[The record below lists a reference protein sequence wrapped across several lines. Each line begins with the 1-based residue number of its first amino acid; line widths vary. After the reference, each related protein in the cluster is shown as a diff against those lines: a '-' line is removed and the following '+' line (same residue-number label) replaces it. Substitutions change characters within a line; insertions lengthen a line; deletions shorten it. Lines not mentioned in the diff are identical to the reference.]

1 MSRNFT
7 KNRSGTIKQG
17 YLPKKK
23 KGRQLPKEHTS
34 YCNTLDHHSY
44 CNTRDHHVSCG
55 FFKLDDGF
63 KRWLQTS
70 EELSYAGIGLVNVTQ
85 SFNSLSGVR
94 NVTLGSDRI
103 ELLPKIVGSD

>member
-17 YLPKKK
+17 YLPKR
-23 KGRQLPKEHTS
+23 KGDNCRKSIPLTVIP
-34 YCNTLDHHSY
+34 LI
-44 CNTRDHHVSCG
+44 HHVSCG